1 MAQRIEA
8 LVKPEMLVWAREG
21 ARLDIETA
29 AKKAQVTPERMR
41 LWESGEARPT
51 INQLRRL
58 ANAYKR
64 PIAVF
69 YLPEPPTEFRAMH
82 VRDFRRLSVSAKMQ
96 ESPELAFEM
105 RSARNRRDVA
115 LELFDAMGEEP
126 HPFPLT
132 ATLNDYPER
141 LAGEIRDFLG
151 VSVDEQI
158 GWKPKRDSFNKW
170 RHALESAGILVFQS
184 ADVKVAEVRG
194 FSISEAPLPTIVVN
208 NKDSVNGR
216 IFTLFHELGHIML
229 REGGKCDLYNEH
241 NNNEAFCNKI
251 AGAVLMPRD
260 RILQEEVVLSQ
271 KKGDPNWDDGAI
283 RFLAGRYGVSKEATV
298 VRLLNLGL
306 TRTDFYTAK
315 REEYQE
321 EYRKAANNKKSGF
334 ISQHYK
340 VVNRVGRLFVRL
352 ILSNYRQDNITAS
365 DVSEFLDVKLK
376 HLPEIEGYAFKTP

>member
-8 LVKPEMLVWAREG
+8 MVKPEMLVWAREG

-29 AKKAQVTPERMR
+29 AKKAQVAPERMR

-51 INQLRRL
+51 INQLRKL

-69 YLPEPPTEFRAMH
+69 YLPEPPSSGFQAM
-82 VRDFRRLSVSAKMQ
+82 RDFRRLPVSAKMQ
-96 ESPELAFEM
+96 ESPELAFEI

-115 LELFDAMGEEP
+115 LELFEAMGEEP

-158 GWKPKRDSFNKW
+158 RWKSGRESFNKW
-170 RHALESAGILVFQS
+170 RHTLESAGILVFQS
-184 ADVKVAEVRG
+184 ADVQVGEVRG
-194 FSISEAPLPTIVVN
+194 FSISDVPLPTIVVN
-208 NKDSVNGR
+208 NKDAMNAR
-216 IFTLFHELGHIML
+216 IFTLFHELAHIML
-229 REGGKCDLYNEH
+229 REGGMCDLYNEH
-241 NNNEAFCNKI
+241 NNNEAFCNKV
-251 AGAVLMPRD
+251 AGAMLMPRE

-271 KKGDPNWDDGAI
+271 KKVDPNWNDSAI
-283 RFLAGRYGVSKEATV
+283 KFLARRYGVSEEATV

-306 TRTDFYTAK
+306 TRTEFYTAK

-321 EYRKAANNKKSGF
+321 GYRNAANSKKRGF
-334 ISQHYK
+334 ISPHYK
-340 VVNRVGRLFVRL
+340 VINRVGRLFVKL

-376 HLPEIEGYAFKTP
+376 HLPKIEGYAFKTP